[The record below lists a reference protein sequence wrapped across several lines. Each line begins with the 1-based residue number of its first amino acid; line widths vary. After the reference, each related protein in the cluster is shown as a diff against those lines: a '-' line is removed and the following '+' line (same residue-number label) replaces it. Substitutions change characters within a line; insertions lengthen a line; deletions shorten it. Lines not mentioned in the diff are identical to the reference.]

1 MTPEPY
7 PSLPRTALLLLATL
21 LAAGVLATLAIAFLD
36 GWPEL
41 LRMAL
46 PTEIALLG
54 ATLWAVRRTRLG
66 WREALLWRPLE
77 RDAWAPLAL
86 ILVGSVTVFSELY
99 LVMQRIVP
107 VPEAFERA
115 MRELLGI
122 SGRADLIVTVAVA
135 VVIAP
140 ILEEALFRGVILQGL
155 ARRHGPR
162 AATVWTALAFALFHF
177 YNPWQLVPTFFLGL
191 VLAWLVLTTGTIRSA
206 ILVHGAFNAISLVVY
221 AAPLDRSASGGSPAW
236 IVVGVIAFFLAGSLG
251 LLAGLAWL
259 EGRMGGGWFSAVPP
273 AGSPPLGEPAAPG
286 GDGYTEPAGSPTGP
300 SAARR

>member
-21 LAAGVLATLAIAFLD
+21 LAAGVLATLALAFLD

-66 WREALLWRPLE
+66 WREALLWRPLQ
-77 RDAWAPLAL
+77 RGAWFPLAL
-86 ILVGSVTVFSELY
+86 VLAGSVTVFSELY

-122 SGRADLIVTVAVA
+122 SGRADLIVTVAIA
-135 VVIAP
+135 VVAAP

-162 AATVWTALAFALFHF
+162 AATVWSALLFALFHF

-206 ILVHGAFNAISLVVY
+206 ILVHAAFNAISLFVY
-221 AAPLDRSASGGSPAW
+221 AAPLDRSASSASPVW
-236 IVVGVIAFFLAGSLG
+236 LVVGVIAFFLAGSLS
-251 LLAGLAWL
+251 LLTGMAWL
-259 EGRMGGGWFSAVPP
+259 EARTGGGWFSAPP
-273 AGSPPLGEPAAPG
+273 PGGSSSPGGDATPG
-286 GDGYTEPAGSPTGP
+286 GDGYPERAGSSSDP